1 MPMVF
6 MIFSCPA
13 CGASTMPE
21 RVSIAVVGSVNLD
34 LTAAVDRL
42 PVPGET
48 VTGATLSRFP
58 GGKGANQ
65 ALAAKRLGADV
76 ALIAC
81 VGDDA
86 EAEAALRLLVEGGV
100 DLSGCM
106 RHATAAT
113 GVALIAVAPSG
124 ENQIVV
130 APGANRELVAG
141 AVRLPPVDALI
152 CQLEVPLETLEHV
165 AASFD
170 GFVCLNLAPAI
181 EVQERLVA
189 CADLIVVNETE
200 AQFYGALLDG
210 ARCLVART
218 LGSSG
223 AKLFDAGRLVA
234 SANAF
239 PVQTVDTTGAGDAF
253 TAALTVSLL
262 EGRDVQAALEFACAA
277 GAAAATRAGAQP
289 SLPSRGEV
297 EKMLAGQLPRN
308 APQKERKD
316 NGNNCSGV

>member
-1 MPMVF
+1 MPTVF
-6 MIFSCPA
+6 TTFSFPA
-13 CGASTMPE
+13 CSASKMPE
-21 RVSIAVVGSVNLD
+21 RVSIAVLGSVNLD
-34 LTAAVDRL
+34 LVAAVERL

-86 EAEAALRLLVEGGV
+86 EAEAALRLLVAGGV

-106 RHATAAT
+106 RHATAST
-113 GVALIAVAPSG
+113 GVALIAVARSG

-130 APGANRELVAG
+130 APGANREFAAA
-141 AVRLPPVDALI
+141 AVRLPPADALI
-152 CQLEVPLETLEHV
+152 LQLEVPLETLEQ
-165 AASFD
+165 AAAAFD

-181 EVQERLVA
+181 NVQERLLA

-200 AQFYGALLDG
+200 ARFYGALLDG
-210 ARCLVART
+210 PRCLVART
-218 LGSSG
+218 GGSAG
-223 AKLFDAGRLVA
+223 AKLFAAGRLIA
-234 SANAF
+234 SASAV

-262 EGRDVQAALEFACAA
+262 EGRDAQAALEFACAA
-277 GAAAATRAGAQP
+277 GAAATTRAGAQP
-289 SLPSRGEV
+289 SLPTRSEV
-297 EKMLAGQLPRN
+297 EKLLAGQPPAN
-308 APQKERKD
+308 PASEGTERQR
-316 NGNNCSGV
+316 